1 MKITVIG
8 AGAAGFAASIAA
20 AEAGAEVVLLE
31 RNDRALKK
39 LLSTGNGRCNLSN
52 SKIDTKRYHGDVPFV
67 DSALKKF
74 GLKDTVMFFQQ
85 MGVPIKREGDK
96 LFPYSLQAAS
106 VSDMLRLYAESKGVR
121 LCTGVE
127 AKKIKTDKGFTVQT
141 NQGDFVSDKVI
152 VAVGGKAASQL
163 SGGGAYH
170 LLTALGHSQSALLPA
185 LVPVKTEGTKA
196 LAGTKTEAFISMYYK
211 DRLIAKESG
220 ELLFTDYGLSGPPIL
235 QLTASMPRESG
246 CVLVVDLLPEFDPKH
261 LLAILEAR
269 TKLSV
274 PVEKYFTG
282 FLKKTIG
289 QAVIKD
295 AGLKNTAPA
304 SSLKRE
310 DLLHM
315 VSLIKERKYT
325 ITGTLGWQQAQVTAG
340 GMDCREFDEY
350 MQSRK
355 IPGLYAVGEMLNVH
369 GDCGGFNLQWAWTSG
384 VIAGRHA
391 CQDKNIGGE
400 S

>member
-20 AEAGAEVVLLE
+20 AETGAEVVLLE

-52 SKIDTKRYHGDVPFV
+52 VKLDAKRYHGDIRFV
-67 DSALKKF
+67 ESAFNKF
-74 GLKDTVMFFQQ
+74 GLKDTIMFFQN
-85 MGVPIKREGDK
+85 MGIPMKREGDK

-106 VSDMLRLYAESKGVR
+106 VSDMLRLYAEDKGIR

-127 AKKIKTDKGFTVQT
+127 AKKIKTDKGFTVIT
-141 NQGDFVSDKVI
+141 NQGNFACDKVI

-170 LLTALGHSQSALLPA
+170 LLTALGHSKGALMPA

-196 LAGTKTEAFISMYYK
+196 LAGTKTDASIAMYDK
-211 DRLIAKESG
+211 DRLIAKENG
-220 ELLFTDYGLSGPPIL
+220 ELLFTEYGLSGPPIL
-235 QLTASMPRESG
+235 QLTAAMPRESG
-246 CVLVVDLLPEFDPKH
+246 CELVVDLLPEFDSKH
-261 LLAILEAR
+261 LLAILDAR
-269 TKLSV
+269 TKLCV
-274 PVEKYFTG
+274 PIEKYFTG

-304 SSLKRE
+304 SSISRA
-310 DLLHM
+310 DLVRM
-315 VSLIKERKYT
+315 VSLIKERKYK
-325 ITGTLGWQQAQVTAG
+325 ITGTQGWQQAQVTAG
-340 GMDCREFDEY
+340 GIDTREFDEY

-355 IPGLYAVGEMLNVH
+355 IPGLYAVGEMLNIH

-391 CQDKNIGGE
+391 SQK
-400 S
+400 